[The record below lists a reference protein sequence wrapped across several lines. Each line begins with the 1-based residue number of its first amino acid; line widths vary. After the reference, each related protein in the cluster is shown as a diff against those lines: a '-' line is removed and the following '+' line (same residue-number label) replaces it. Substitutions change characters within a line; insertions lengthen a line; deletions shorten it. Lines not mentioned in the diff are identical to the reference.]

1 MARAHAR
8 TSAAGLPKLI
18 EKNIEKVGET
28 VETLQ
33 DEARKLQKRLVT
45 RGKRAE
51 REGVAQFNRI
61 IREFRRSDVGGR
73 IQSARRDVEKA
84 FREGV
89 AEVLKVLH
97 VPTKK
102 EVDSIS
108 RKLSALEKEVAA
120 VRRSARK
127 AVDVAGVRRRAA
139 RKATTAS

>member
-1 MARAHAR
+1 VV
-8 TSAAGLPKLI
+8 GFPKLI

-28 VETLQ
+28 VDTLQ

-61 IREFRRSDVGGR
+61 IRDFRRSDVGER
-73 IQSARRDVEKA
+73 IQTARKDVEKA

-97 VPTKK
+97 VPTKR
-102 EVDSIS
+102 EVDAIS
-108 RKLSALEKEVAA
+108 RKISVLEKEVAS
-120 VRRSARK
+120 VRRSTRK
-127 AVDVAGVRRRAA
+127 AFGPSAGSRRTG
-139 RKATTAS
+139 RKSATS

>member
-8 TSAAGLPKLI
+8 SSVVGFPKLI
-18 EKNIEKVGET
+18 EQNIEKVGET

-61 IREFRRSDVGGR
+61 IRDFRRSDVGER
-73 IQSARRDVEKA
+73 IQSARKDVEKA

-97 VPTKK
+97 VPTKR
-102 EVDSIS
+102 EVDAIS
-108 RKLSALEKEVAA
+108 RKISALEKEVAS
-120 VRRSARK
+120 VRRSTRKAFGPGAGSRRVARK
-127 AVDVAGVRRRAA
+127 S
-139 RKATTAS
+139 TAS

>member
-8 TSAAGLPKLI
+8 SSAAGFPKLI
-18 EKNIEKVGET
+18 EKNMEKVGET

-33 DEARKLQKRLVT
+33 EEARKLQKRLVT

-61 IREFRRSDVGGR
+61 IRDFRRSDVGER
-73 IQSARRDVEKA
+73 IQSARKDVEKA

-97 VPTKK
+97 VPTKR
-102 EVDSIS
+102 EVDAIS
-108 RKLSALEKEVAA
+108 RKISVLEKEIAA
-120 VRRSARK
+120 VRRSTHR
-127 AVDVAGVRRRAA
+127 AVASSARRRPA
-139 RKATTAS
+139 R